1 MIEFL
6 KNEPR
11 KNAKQTI
18 DHINQF
24 HNGLQIMFIG
34 VPLETKFSM
43 KQKQLE
49 KEDFVGIYKIGCE
62 CDECKKQ

>member
-11 KNAKQTI
+11 KNAEQTMK
-18 DHINQF
+18 HINQF
-24 HNGLQIMFIG
+24 HNCLQVMFIG

-49 KEDFVGIYKIGCE
+49 KEDFVGIYKIRCE

>member
-11 KNAKQTI
+11 KNAEQTMK
-18 DHINQF
+18 HINQF
-24 HNGLQIMFIG
+24 HNSLQIMFIG
-34 VPLETKFSM
+34 VPLE
-43 KQKQLE
+43 KQEQLE